1 MAALTSMKEDLTQ
14 RVIVYGPPKSGKTEL
29 VSKLAMKYKLLWV
42 DMERGFTPLFKLPVE
57 AQERVR
63 VITIPDT
70 KDNPVAVR
78 TLLKMVTGEAGTVC
92 EKHGEWKCAVCAR
105 NTEAQF
111 ESVQLRGLGADTV
124 VVFDSLTQLVDSAL
138 NHVRG
143 SKMADTD
150 KSEWDHWAAQ
160 GALISKILG
169 TLQQLGINVVVISHD
184 VEVEQEDGTIC
195 LVPVSGTRNASRNTG
210 RFFDHVLYL
219 RVQNMKHKVGSA
231 TTYLNKILTGSRLDI
246 EIESMEEATLLPFF
260 DPDHPVNIA
269 AKQKKEE
276 AKAKASATL
285 TRAGS
290 AAAKLTV
297 PAIKRG

>member
-29 VSKLAMKYKLLWV
+29 VSKLAMKYNLLWV
-42 DMERGFTPLFKLPVE
+42 DLERGFTPLFKLPQE

-63 VITIPDT
+63 VITLPDT
-70 KDNPVAVR
+70 KDEPIAVR
-78 TLLKMVTGEAGTVC
+78 TLLKMVTGEAGSVC
-92 EKHGEWKCAVCAR
+92 EKHGEWKCAICGR
-105 NTEAQF
+105 NSEAAV
-111 ESVQLRGLGADTV
+111 EHVQLRGMGADTILV
-124 VVFDSLTQLVDSAL
+124 IDSLTQLVDSAL

-143 SKMADTD
+143 PNMADTA

-169 TLQQLGINVVVISHD
+169 SLQQLGINVVVISHD
-184 VEVEQEDGTIC
+184 VEVEQEDGSIM

-260 DPDHPVNIA
+260 DPDHPVNLA

-285 TRAGS
+285 AKTGS
-290 AAAKLTV
+290 AIKKVLI
-297 PAIKRG
+297 PPIKR